1 MEGSNQRLRGAIR
14 GGETLLEV
22 EGSNVEGSDKPD
34 RGGEAIR
41 GGGELSEMEES
52 SQKWNGTLEGGGEL
66 SEV

>member
-34 RGGEAIR
+34 RGGEK
-41 GGGELSEMEES
+41 
-52 SQKWNGTLEGGGEL
+52 Q
-66 SEV
+66 SEVEGSYQR